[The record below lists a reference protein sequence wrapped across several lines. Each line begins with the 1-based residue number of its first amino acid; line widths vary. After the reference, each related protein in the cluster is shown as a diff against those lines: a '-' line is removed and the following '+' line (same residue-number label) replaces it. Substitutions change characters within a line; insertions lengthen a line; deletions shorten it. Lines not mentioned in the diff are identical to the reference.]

1 MDNDL
6 PFNDPA
12 TRSRRVTRT
21 RSSRKADVPAT
32 HRARLAPTGQPL
44 LAGRLVVE
52 VTGRS
57 QSDRPVSGWVLLSF
71 SLARCLVLTGA
82 LEGDAQDIPLR
93 SGVKQVSTAL
103 TRRVRWVIR
112 RLNGGLVTL
121 TALSVRSGHTLYRSL
136 PIPEDRFRAM
146 MRPGCVS
153 GSPFEAVSSDTVFYG
168 RAPVQLCAD
177 FQQDQQ
183 HQRVLQEIARR
194 PAAAT
199 RDGLTLS
206 GRRSSAG
213 RLVRQ
218 TPSRS
223 AAPRHRRSV
232 RARELQR
239 SAISLSVCA
248 AMATTAPAQYA
259 HAAAYP
265 SPLTRTGTAETALGA
280 TVDALGRQVYT
291 LQRGDNLFA
300 ASGPWSSVGG
310 VKLNGATTQVVLQVT
325 APALQQAGAQVAALN
340 AATARAPA
348 SNRVMGAN
356 RDAGGS
362 SGAGGAGGAS
372 SATASSST
380 GGTNTIGKSGKSV
393 TSRTAASNA
402 ANAANTATATNGKA
416 NGSGVGNGVSNGAAV
431 DEASET
437 LAFVAPSRS
446 PLQSEGG
453 RIGLNGQEL
462 RPAAPNH
469 WAAMDGST
477 QTPADFGATD
487 GLSAASLGLSGTPGA
502 ASVSP
507 TEVVLTAGE
516 ALDAMRNLVL
526 RTSTWNAGSVS
537 NSASRA
543 DESARH
549 VWATPMASRDRTDT
563 TDGRQYRQNV
573 TAVNIGGDWQV
584 GQTGTGAVRAGVS
597 LTQGHVDD
605 AYARGNGIANL
616 TAVNSHVSVRTKSG
630 AYVAASVG
638 AGSVRAVYD
647 ATSLDQT
654 VSSGKFRMSTAT
666 ASLEGG
672 RPFELSRGLTLEPSA
687 SVVGAVML
695 KDSHATSSGVLIET
709 RRTSFGQAKA
719 GLTLRHSGMDDTL
732 THQVYARA
740 AAIRGFGKNPAV
752 QATKDGDVIGSQ
764 AVVGQHTGHEGVVG
778 AALGVGHRKAL
789 AVSVEAGHQKI
800 TGATSGWSG
809 MVNVSFRW

>member
-6 PFNDPA
+6 PFSDPA
-12 TRSRRVTRT
+12 HRSRRAARA
-21 RSSRKADVPAT
+21 RSPRKAEVPAT
-32 HRARLAPTGQPL
+32 HRARLAPTGHQPV
-44 LAGRLVVE
+44 LAARLVVE
-52 VTGRS
+52 VAGRAVAGQA

-82 LEGDAQDIPLR
+82 LETDAQDIPLR
-93 SGVKQVSTAL
+93 SGVKQISTAL

-112 RLNGGLVTL
+112 RLNGGLVTV
-121 TALSVRSGHTLYRSL
+121 TALSVRNGHTLYRSL
-136 PIPEDRFRAM
+136 PIPEDRLRAM
-146 MRPGCVS
+146 MRPGCAS
-153 GSPFEAVSSDTVFYG
+153 GSPFEAVTGDTVFYG
-168 RAPVQLCAD
+168 RSPAQLRAD
-177 FQQDQQ
+177 FQRDQQ
-183 HQRVLQEIARR
+183 SQRLLQDIARR

-199 RDGLTLS
+199 RDGLPLS
-206 GRRSSAG
+206 PRRSSMDRPA
-213 RLVRQ
+213 RLS
-218 TPSRS
+218 PSRPV
-223 AAPRHRRSV
+223 APRHRRSV

-265 SPLTRTGTAETALGA
+265 TTRTTLAEAGSGSGA
-280 TVDALGRQVYT
+280 DALLRQIQG
-291 LQRGDNLFA
+291 LQRGDKLLG

-310 VKLNGATTQVVLQVT
+310 VSLSGATTQVVLQYPT
-325 APALQQAGAQVAALN
+325 PALQPVNTQAAASN
-340 AATARAPA
+340 TATARASA
-348 SNRVMGAN
+348 SDESVGTSGNRGA
-356 RDAGGS
+356 
-362 SGAGGAGGAS
+362 
-372 SATASSST
+372 
-380 GGTNTIGKSGKSV
+380 SV
-393 TSRTAASNA
+393 TSGRSTNRV
-402 ANAANTATATNGKA
+402 ANANGVNTVPPAATPGNARDISRANTKA
-416 NGSGVGNGVSNGAAV
+416 NTKANANANGLGNGPAA
-431 DEASET
+431 DETSET
-437 LAFVAPSRS
+437 LTFIAPSRS

-453 RIGLNGQEL
+453 RIGLNGQDI
-462 RPAAPNH
+462 RPTAPNH

-477 QTPADFGATD
+477 QPPADFGTTD
-487 GLSAASLGLSGTPGA
+487 GLTAASLGLSGTPTA

-543 DESARH
+543 DDATRH

-584 GQTGTGAVRAGVS
+584 GQIGTGTVRAGVS

-709 RRTSFGQAKA
+709 RRTSLRPGQGRADA
-719 GLTLRHSGMDDTL
+719 PPQRDGRYADASGVCACSGDSRLREKP
-732 THQVYARA
+732 R
-740 AAIRGFGKNPAV
+740 R
-752 QATKDGDVIGSQ
+752 
-764 AVVGQHTGHEGVVG
+764 
-778 AALGVGHRKAL
+778 
-789 AVSVEAGHQKI
+789 AGHQGRRRDCLPSRG
-800 TGATSGWSG
+800 GATH
-809 MVNVSFRW
+809 RP